1 MSYTNKILITEYQVV
16 APILNIYDNSPNQ
29 WHHPSV
35 SFPLKG
41 HKYFDT
47 YKNYFISNIKKKEV
61 KVIYELTKNKE
72 LITELILNEKCH
84 SKKKITE
91 MLIKIKLNFNCE
103 DLK

>member
-1 MSYTNKILITEYQVV
+1 MESINIFKSDQSNKILITEYQVV

-61 KVIYELTKNKE
+61 KVIYELIRNKE
-72 LITELILNEKCH
+72 
-84 SKKKITE
+84 
-91 MLIKIKLNFNCE
+91 
-103 DLK
+103 